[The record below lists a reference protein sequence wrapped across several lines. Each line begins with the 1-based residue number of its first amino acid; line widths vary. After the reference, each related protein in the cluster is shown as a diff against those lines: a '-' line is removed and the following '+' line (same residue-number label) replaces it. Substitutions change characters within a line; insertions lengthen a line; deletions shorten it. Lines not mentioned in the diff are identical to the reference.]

1 MGGAAAAPPGAEVP
15 PPNSEVTPFLRAVRE
30 QLGLKLTPGRRPV
43 RILIVDHVE
52 PPSEN

>member
-1 MGGAAAAPPGAEVP
+1 MRARRGVESGDTG
-15 PPNSEVTPFLRAVRE
+15 TPFLRAVRE
-30 QLGLKLTPGRRPV
+30 QPGLKLTLGRGQV